1 MYGVKE
7 NKCLEELTICRFQD
21 TLEINGSTRETKI
34 YHNDKITAE
43 NAVIVSFSGMYYS
56 GVTFE
61 ATVGNGAALVT
72 VVYEGEDSFPI
83 TYNVTVI

>member
-7 NKCLEELTICRFQD
+7 NKCLEEIAICRFQD
-21 TLEINGSTRETKI
+21 TMDIDGSTRETKI

-43 NAVIVSFSGMYYS
+43 SAVIVSFSGAYHS
-56 GVTFE
+56 GVKFE
-61 ATVGNGAALVT
+61 ATVGNGTALVT
-72 VVYEGEDSFPI
+72 VVYDGENSFPI